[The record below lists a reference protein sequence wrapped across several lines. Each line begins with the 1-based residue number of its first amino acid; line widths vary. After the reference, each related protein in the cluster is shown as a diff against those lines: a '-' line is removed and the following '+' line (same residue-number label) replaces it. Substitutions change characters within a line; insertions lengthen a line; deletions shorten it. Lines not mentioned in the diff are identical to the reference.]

1 MVTLAGIP
9 ERVAMAITGHKA
21 RSVFERYNI
30 VNEADLREAAKR
42 IEEQNR
48 GRLVTIWL
56 QSGGRLLTVAG

>member
-1 MVTLAGIP
+1 MVTRAGIP
-9 ERVAMAITGHKA
+9 ERVAMAMTGHKI

-48 GRLVTIWL
+48 GRLVTIWGNSID
-56 QSGGRLLTVAG
+56 SGGLSS